1 MTTTPKQE
9 AHTATPLTV
18 HFGTSAVYLRDAN
31 GLYITKSIYTDKE
44 GVERMHSIAQAVNGH
59 SALIAALEE
68 IADMATQSLA
78 AGAARR
84 ALELAR
90 TPTPGEKP

>member
-1 MTTTPKQE
+1 MNDTTPKQE
-9 AHTATPLTV
+9 AHTATPRTDA
-18 HFGTSAVYLRDAN
+18 AVIVIDEFLGDGICNQRA
-31 GLYITKSIYTDKE
+31 I
-44 GVERMHSIAQAVNGH
+44 VEPDFARTLERRNAAFV
-59 SALIAALEE
+59 AALEE